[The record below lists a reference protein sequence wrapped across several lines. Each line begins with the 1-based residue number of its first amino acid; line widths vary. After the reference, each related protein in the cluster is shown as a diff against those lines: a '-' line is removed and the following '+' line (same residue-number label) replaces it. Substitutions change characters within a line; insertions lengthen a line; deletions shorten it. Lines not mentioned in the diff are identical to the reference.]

1 MPFSYSD
8 DVRGY
13 PSLSPIG
20 DVTHRNLDR
29 INIEDYSMEVG
40 VRGSLNVPSGKSL
53 SSSVPSGKRQIKETY
68 KLKSVRKPRRAEN

>member
-1 MPFSYSD
+1 MPTI
-8 DVRGY
+8 
-13 PSLSPIG
+13 LIG

-53 SSSVPSGKRQIKETY
+53 SSSVPSGKRQIKQTY